1 MKSENAEC
9 WVERAVERR
18 GVHEFTVY
26 SSKCGII
33 LLPGTAPVVGRDYF
47 YYTLAS
53 CLVPRGLH
61 AAVCHITRNTSLAL
75 LCILDK
81 SLLLVC
87 NWYGLWTVS
96 HELLDT

>member
-1 MKSENAEC
+1 MLGGTCGRTSCVACKSLQC
-9 WVERAVERR
+9 
-18 GVHEFTVY
+18 
-26 SSKCGII
+26 KCGII

-87 NWYGLWTVS
+87 NWYALWAVS